1 VLRRSGVL
9 RLTRA
14 TVDVHVIAV
23 VMAAAAPRT
32 GAGMLA
38 GSGVGGG
45 SLGLALFCTTPGAG
59 MSAGTGVGWS
69 LGLTRMLAGA
79 AFRV

>member
-1 VLRRSGVL
+1 MLRRSGVL

-14 TVDVHVIAV
+14 PVDVHVIAV
-23 VMAAAAPRT
+23 VMAAAPRT

-38 GSGVGGG
+38 GDGVGW
-45 SLGLALFCTTPGAG
+45 SLGLALSCTTPGAG

-69 LGLTRMLAGA
+69 LELTRMLAGA
-79 AFRV
+79 AIRV